1 MKPVYKILIV
11 LIIFYSG
18 VVPVFAEETEW
29 VDPQEKTLR
38 LTETFTREGFL
49 IEASDFYDNSALIT
63 VYDAKHN
70 IITRNITRINDY
82 FSVNGRLNITVI
94 NLQEV
99 SGNISAGHGL
109 NVVVDRWVRIRTR
122 VAGSPVPKV
131 SIIPKSIELN
141 NKIIIRRTFIPGSE
155 IPINF
160 SVKNEGK
167 AKLKNII
174 LKINTSLPVL
184 YGEKVRYEI
193 YELGPGN
200 ESDVITVRF
209 QAPSTERQTFFLI
222 LAEARGNDVFDM
234 DYSATDSINID
245 VNPLIGR
252 KIEIKKYISEKIY
265 IGDLGVVSISI
276 KNNLSQKIDNVS
288 LSDSLPAGLEP
299 LDANL
304 SWNFALGP
312 NELKQISYK
321 VRPQKPGTYY
331 LQPGSSVI
339 EYKDELYYNTKPVK
353 LIVNGPYVVLMK
365 SSSSD
370 TPIKGERITIRLD
383 ARNIGDSTAIVK
395 LNDRVP
401 ANHVLS
407 SENYKEV
414 LNTVVLHPGNS
425 TSFSYELNT
434 SEPGSFVIPPARATV
449 YDQYLY
455 QDERYKQTTSSNDLT
470 LKVKDNK
477 TMELPLVKV
486 TEIPKRTVV
495 PETPKTQTTET
506 PKPAPGFYG
515 YFVIFIILV
524 IARVIKEKIS
534 KKDTKYRSIIR
545 ILIISLVMFSLI
557 LMANQ
562 ANAYERPEYKDGLD
576 AKWHAGRICL
586 PCHYTIL
593 SDAEAKEI
601 SRGCSS
607 HCHKSTYRPK
617 DSKNKYKLDM
627 SKIVDLHKDVMCIRC
642 HAGIR
647 NENNITATDFHRM
660 MSKTGC
666 LSCHRFEN
674 GTYFKPEKTKCSEC
688 HASDPHV
695 VHDKKT
701 EKMCVLCHGDFVEN
715 YVNPATQDQVSEKTV
730 DMAREKTTIES
741 PTIGQFISSMI
752 ESLIKIIR

>member
-209 QAPSTERQTFFLI
+209 QAPSTERQTLFLI

-365 SSSSD
+365 SASQD
-370 TPIKGERITIRLD
+370 TPETGDNITIRLD
-383 ARNIGDSTAIVK
+383 AKNIGDATAIVK
-395 LNDRVP
+395 LEDSVP
-401 ANHVLS
+401 ANYYLPS
-407 SENYKEV
+407 DNYRAV
-414 LNTVVLHPGNS
+414 LNTLVLHPGDLK
-425 TSFSYELNT
+425 TFSYTINT
-434 SEPGSFVIPPARATV
+434 TEPGTFVLLPAKATV
-449 YDQYLY
+449 LDQFLY
-455 QDERYKQTTSSNDLT
+455 QDERYTQIITSNDLKIIVRESIK
-470 LKVKDNK
+470 L
-477 TMELPLVKV
+477 ESPPGIIV
-486 TEIPKRTVV
+486 TPTRTTV
-495 PETPKTQTTET
+495 PERAMAPAAASSSTPEQ
-506 PKPAPGFYG
+506 APGFQG
-515 YFVIFIILV
+515 YVLAVIFIFIWILK
-524 IARVIKEKIS
+524 KE
-534 KKDTKYRSIIR
+534 
-545 ILIISLVMFSLI
+545 
-557 LMANQ
+557 N
-562 ANAYERPEYKDGLD
+562 
-576 AKWHAGRICL
+576 
-586 PCHYTIL
+586 
-593 SDAEAKEI
+593 
-601 SRGCSS
+601 
-607 HCHKSTYRPK
+607 PK
-617 DSKNKYKLDM
+617 
-627 SKIVDLHKDVMCIRC
+627 R
-642 HAGIR
+642 
-647 NENNITATDFHRM
+647 
-660 MSKTGC
+660 
-666 LSCHRFEN
+666 
-674 GTYFKPEKTKCSEC
+674 
-688 HASDPHV
+688 
-695 VHDKKT
+695 
-701 EKMCVLCHGDFVEN
+701 
-715 YVNPATQDQVSEKTV
+715 
-730 DMAREKTTIES
+730 
-741 PTIGQFISSMI
+741 
-752 ESLIKIIR
+752 